1 MSDMAKEARK
11 AMKAK
16 AERLGSDRPLEKI
29 DSSSWTPP
37 AMLNA
42 DVKTGLRPISRRAY
56 KSGGKVGG
64 ETAKMHMGRKPR
76 QSGGKALTADSFIN
90 KNVKEA
96 NESREGKK
104 HIGALK
110 TGGRAKKLGGGPTM
124 GPVADAN
131 QMMKQAQMT
140 GGVPSAMLNFGGVK
154 KGSLSPL
161 RAVGMKK
168 GGKTMGHD
176 DVAADKA
183 LIKKMVK
190 PSARTGKADGGE
202 SDDGMKKGGRAHRAT
217 GGGIFSGP
225 GYPGKVPGATG
236 GRTAHARG
244 GKAHKGKT
252 DINIMIGAHP
262 PAGGAA
268 MGADP
273 MGGPTKPPGMPGA
286 PGGIPVQVPPGAP
299 PAGAG
304 PMPMPIPIPMPGPAG
319 PAGPPGMPPMGR
331 KRGGRTYSSYQD
343 LDAGAANGFG
353 RLEKAEIASKTAR
366 IEKGNY

>member
-1 MSDMAKEARK
+1 MSDMAKQARA

-16 AERLGSDRPLEKI
+16 AERLGSDRPLEKV

-76 QSGGKALTADSFIN
+76 QSGGKAITSDSLIN
-90 KNVKEA
+90 RNVKEA

-124 GPVADAN
+124 GPVAGAD

-140 GGVPSAMLNFGGVK
+140 GGVPSAMLNFGGIK

-161 RAVGMKK
+161 RAAGMKK
-168 GGKTMGHD
+168 GGKAMEHD

-190 PSARTGKADGGE
+190 PEARTKRKDGG
-202 SDDGMKKGGRAHRAT
+202 KV
-217 GGGIFSGP
+217 FSGP
-225 GYPGKVPGATG
+225 GYPGKVPGADG
-236 GRTAHARG
+236 GRTAHAAG
-244 GKAHKGKT
+244 GKAGKGKT
-252 DINIMIGAHP
+252 DINIMIGAHHPASGAPGMGMP
-262 PAGGAA
+262 PV
-268 MGADP
+268 DP
-273 MGGPTKPPGMPGA
+273 MGGTTKPPGMGGPAGGA
-286 PGGIPVQVPPGAP
+286 PLPLPGMPMGMPPGMP
-299 PAGAG
+299 PAG
-304 PMPMPIPIPMPGPAG
+304 
-319 PAGPPGMPPMGR
+319 GPPGMPPGMPAIPPGMMPKPR
-331 KRGGRTYSSYQD
+331 KAGGRTYRSYKD
-343 LDAGAANGFG
+343 MDAGAGSG
-353 RLEKAEIASKTAR
+353 LGR
-366 IEKGNY
+366 IEKTEIQKRRG